1 MVVVV
6 VVESDGGV
14 VVAERECE
22 GFGKKWFED

>member
-14 VVAERECE
+14 VAERERE

>member
-6 VVESDGGV
+6 EEESDGGGE
-14 VVAERECE
+14 VAEREHE